1 VIRNRR
7 AALDGL
13 SKILDAPAPEDLFL
27 GPEEEALFLYDLL
40 IEAARARSSSYYWEI
55 CRTARRRGVT
65 PEYVVDRA
73 SVLLGAMAERRR
85 ADLYRLL
92 GVPPLA
98 SEEVIRHRWLEVAKR
113 HHPDVGGDA
122 DTFRASKRAYEVLR
136 DADRRAEYER
146 FWLRALGP
154 FERVAA
160 RDGAAMLEGV
170 AVTAGSEPRP
180 VAVGTGVRPVVSPPP
195 RPMPPHEPPS
205 RPAEPSPVPPLRV
218 VERPHDAVRDTLQAA
233 ARLFAARAALDAR
246 IDPRVAHGLGGL
258 IGRIEAVL
266 AAVSRT
272 ELDELLARVRAT
284 IGEIDAVRRQLDTLA
299 SLQRRLP
306 PLGTPDRR

>member
-13 SKILDAPAPEDLFL
+13 AKILDAPAPEDLFL

-40 IEAARARSSSYYWEI
+40 IDVSRARSSSYYWEI

-85 ADLYRLL
+85 ADLYRIL

-98 SEEVIRHRWLEVAKR
+98 SEDVIRQRWLDVAKR
-113 HHPDVGGDA
+113 HHPDVGGNADA
-122 DTFRASKRAYEVLR
+122 FRSSKRAYEVLR
-136 DADRRAEYER
+136 DAERRAEYER

-160 RDGAAMLEGV
+160 RDGAALLEGV
-170 AVTAGSEPRP
+170 AVAVRTEPRP
-180 VAVGTGVRPVVSPPP
+180 VAVGADVGPVAAPPVHPAPAAEPPPPQRSVDRPV
-195 RPMPPHEPPS
+195 
-205 RPAEPSPVPPLRV
+205 ATLRV
-218 VERPHDAVRDTLQAA
+218 AERTHDVVRGTLQSA
-233 ARLFAARAALDAR
+233 ARLLAARDALDAR
-246 IDPRVAHGLGGL
+246 IDPQVAPGLAGL
-258 IGRIEAVL
+258 IGRIETVL
-266 AAVSRT
+266 SAVSRA
-272 ELDELLARVRAT
+272 EVDELAARVRAT
-284 IGEIDAVRRQLDTLA
+284 IGEVEALRRELDAIA
-299 SLQRRLP
+299 SLKRRFP
-306 PLGTPDRR
+306 SG